1 MSSPA
6 SSPKVVES
14 ADPAHHAHSLDG
26 STVNDDMLVEK
37 RFGIKVR
44 LALRG
49 PCSPLLPRP

>member
-6 SSPKVVES
+6 SSSPKVVES

-44 LALRG
+44 A
-49 PCSPLLPRP
+49 P